1 MARLLINSWELCP
14 KETRAAV
21 LKAITDA
28 FGCEPSVE
36 ILASSTDDDLS
47 ELVKTLKGLGIAH
60 TSLFRYALAEAR
72 KSLVPRGEFSDSRG
86 EFSREDGGGMADGQK
101 TATPGRR
108 SLPIAITLSKEA
120 LDDPDAAEKLH
131 AMEQRLKEMRKATP
145 DTLGATL
152 HEKLKERGFAGL
164 VAANAPPAK
173 VLKDLE
179 IKAKQGTHS
188 STPFFPTDIDKALF
202 PTWSRVEDSA
212 AENGKTKSN
221 KAAKEGS
228 APNFGGFPAF
238 LAAHLKWGM
247 STSLIESNPP
257 FGFGDYL
264 NYFFTLLKVA
274 GTNKNGANAA
284 IEYDHLQKLKWG
296 TSFSHNDDDFDLPK
310 EMMTVNRDLVGDA
323 LANLL
328 PTTASAQPAADE
340 LRDDRPDCRF
350 WMTGQCF
357 KRECDFKHDPAKKFK
372 GTPRVSQSGEVRLR
386 ARSRSRD
393 RGQNADDRDRRDRD
407 RRDGNDRRSG
417 DDRQQ
422 RSGPPRGARRR

>member
-1 MARLLINSWELCP
+1 MERLLINSWELCP

-47 ELVKTLKGLGIAH
+47 ELVKTMKGLGIAH

-72 KSLVPRGEFSDSRG
+72 KSLVPRGEFSASRG

-101 TATPGRR
+101 AATPGRR

-120 LDDPDAAEKLH
+120 LDDPYAAEKFH
-131 AMEQRLKEMRKATP
+131 AMEERLKDMRKEALDKP
-145 DTLGATL
+145 GATV

-173 VLKDLE
+173 VIKDME
-179 IKAKQGTHS
+179 IKAKQGTNS
-188 STPFFPTDIDKALF
+188 SSPFFPTEIDKALF
-202 PTWSRVEDSA
+202 PTWTRAEDSP
-212 AENGKTKSN
+212 AENGKTKGS
-221 KAAKEGS
+221 KPSKEGT

-238 LAAHLKWGM
+238 LAAHLKWGLA
-247 STSLIESNPP
+247 TSLIDSNPP
-257 FGFGDYL
+257 FAFGDYM
-264 NYFFTLLKVA
+264 NYLFILLKVA
-274 GTNKNGANAA
+274 GTNKNGANVA
-284 IEYDHLQKLKWG
+284 IEYDHLQKHKWG
-296 TSFSHNDDDFDLPK
+296 TSFSHNDEDFDLPK
-310 EMMTVNRDLVGDA
+310 EMATINRDLVSDA
-323 LANLL
+323 VANLV
-328 PTTASAQPAADE
+328 PTKASAQPAAAE
-340 LRDDRPDCRF
+340 DDRPDCRF

-357 KRECDFKHDPAKKFK
+357 KRECGFKHDLAKKFQ